1 MAAFKHIPL
10 RRWAGAWVFCCTLL
24 AGCQSSP
31 EPDATLSL
39 RLTADDDAN
48 PDLSLRPSPT
58 LVWVMQ
64 LSDDEDFKHAEFF
77 SLVARPFPATVH
89 GVLSRRS
96 LMLRPGEEKQL
107 KLALRPG
114 ARYIALVAE
123 FRDLTDSVWRRSWPL
138 TDSRPKELHL
148 RIMRQ
153 SLALTDEHQVQD
165 KQHRTRG
172 EHGG

>member
-1 MAAFKHIPL
+1 MAAFKRTPL
-10 RRWAGAWVFCCTLL
+10 RRWAGALVFCCTLL
-24 AGCQSSP
+24 SGCQSSP

-48 PDLSLRPSPT
+48 PDLTLRPSPT

-77 SLVARPFPATVH
+77 SLVTRPFPAAVH

-96 LMLRPGEEKQL
+96 LMVRPGEEKQL
-107 KLALRPG
+107 TLTLRPG
-114 ARYIALVAE
+114 ARHIALVAE
-123 FRDLTDSVWRRSWPL
+123 FRDLAGSVWRRSWPL
-138 TDSRPKELHL
+138 ANSRLKELHV

-153 SLALTDEHQVQD
+153 SLSLMDEVMDQQ
-165 KQHRTRG
+165 KKTEA
-172 EHGG
+172 EHGR